1 MAASN
6 ASNSAAPGA
15 TDRELIFTRL
25 FDAPRELVFEAW
37 TDPKRVA
44 QWWGPQGFTTTIS
57 EMDVRPGGIWRLV
70 MHGPDGKDYKNRI
83 VFLDVAKPERLVYKH
98 DSEPGSEPVSFQ
110 TTVIFADEAGK
121 TRLTMRML
129 FPSAAARDHVVEKY
143 GAVEGANQTLGRL
156 AAYLPQLT
164 PRELV
169 ITRIFDAPRKL
180 VFKAWTDPARLQQWW
195 GPKDFTNP
203 VCEVDPRPGG
213 AIRIVMR
220 APDGRTYPMSGVF
233 LEVAEPERLV
243 FTSTPLDANGN
254 PLFEVLTTV
263 TFSDRGGKTEL
274 TLHASVTMSTAEAP
288 QYLKGMNQGWNQSL
302 DRLAALCR
310 SIDETA
316 RLSRLNT

>member
-1 MAASN
+1 MAANN
-6 ASNSAAPGA
+6 ASSSAAPA
-15 TDRELIFTRL
+15 APDRELIFTRL

-37 TDPKRVA
+37 TDPKHVA
-44 QWWGPQGFTTTIS
+44 KWWGPQGFTTTIS

-98 DSEPGSEPVSFQ
+98 DPEPGSEPVTFQ
-110 TTVIFADEAGK
+110 VTVTFADEAGK

-169 ITRIFDAPRKL
+169 ITRIFDAPREL

-195 GPKDFTNP
+195 GPKEFTNP
-203 VCEVDPRPGG
+203 VCELDLRPGG
-213 AIRIVMR
+213 AIRIHMR
-220 APDGRTYPMSGVF
+220 GPDGAIYPMTGVYH
-233 LEVAEPERLV
+233 EIVEPERLG
-243 FTSTPLDANGN
+243 FTSAALDEKGK
-254 PLFEVLTTV
+254 PLFEVLNTV
-263 TFSDRGGKTEL
+263 TFAEHGGKTKL
-274 TLHASVTMSTAEAP
+274 TVHASVARATAEAAP
-288 QYLKGMNQGWNQSL
+288 YLKGMPQGWSQSL
-302 DRLAALCR
+302 DRLAEELT
-310 SIDETA
+310 S
-316 RLSRLNT
+316 